1 MNDKVLFDAL
11 PIDEKFKKLFD
22 EYKREIQE
30 KVLYDVLIRFYF
42 ADWTRACDYENM
54 TAEEV
59 VNAAME
65 VCHKIEKDYNYDI
78 DDDILPNPFS
88 GPYYDV
94 RIKYEMY
101 INR

>member
-22 EYKREIQE
+22 QYKREIQE

-78 DDDILPNPFS
+78 DDDILPNLFS

-94 RIKYEMY
+94 ED
-101 INR
+101 

>member
-1 MNDKVLFDAL
+1 MRNLKND
-11 PIDEKFKKLFD
+11 
-22 EYKREIQE
+22 YKREIQE
-30 KVLYDVLIRFYF
+30 KVLYDVLVRFYF
-42 ADWTRACDYENM
+42 ADWTRACDYQNM

-88 GPYYDV
+88 GPYYDM
-94 RIKYEMY
+94 ED
-101 INR
+101 

>member
-59 VNAAME
+59 VNAAIE

-88 GPYYDV
+88 GPYYDM
-94 RIKYEMY
+94 ED
-101 INR
+101 

>member
-1 MNDKVLFDAL
+1 MNDKTLFDAL

-88 GPYYDV
+88 GPYYD
-94 RIKYEMY
+94 IED
-101 INR
+101 

>member
-1 MNDKVLFDAL
+1 MNDKILFDAL

-88 GPYYDV
+88 GPYYD
-94 RIKYEMY
+94 IED
-101 INR
+101 

>member
-1 MNDKVLFDAL
+1 MNDKTLFDAL
-11 PIDEKFKKLFD
+11 PIDEKFKKLFN

-42 ADWTRACDYENM
+42 ADWTRACDYQNM

-88 GPYYDV
+88 GPYYDM
-94 RIKYEMY
+94 ED
-101 INR
+101 

>member
-11 PIDEKFKKLFD
+11 PIDEKFKKLFA

-30 KVLYDVLIRFYF
+30 KVLYDVLVRFYF

-65 VCHKIEKDYNYDI
+65 VCHKIGQDYNYDI

-88 GPYYDV
+88 GPYYDM
-94 RIKYEMY
+94 ED
-101 INR
+101 

>member
-1 MNDKVLFDAL
+1 MNDKILFDAL

-94 RIKYEMY
+94 ED
-101 INR
+101 

>member
-1 MNDKVLFDAL
+1 MNDKILFDAL

-30 KVLYDVLIRFYF
+30 KVLYDVLVRFYF

-65 VCHKIEKDYNYDI
+65 VCYKIEKDYNYNI
-78 DDDILPNPFS
+78 DDDILPNTFS
-88 GPYYDV
+88 GPYYDM
-94 RIKYEMY
+94 ED
-101 INR
+101 